1 MENNKYFKQ
10 FVDRLD
16 VNQKALDR
24 LKENE
29 ITTLGELSSYKK
41 SQLKDMGLVKKQ
53 LDGIKVLGNGE
64 LTKKLTVKASMFSKT
79 AKEKIEK
86 NGGKAEVI

>member
-16 VNQKALDR
+16 VNQKALDT

-41 SQLKDMGLVKKQ
+41 SQLKDMGLVQ
-53 LDGIKVLGNGE
+53 NDIN
-64 LTKKLTVKASMFSKT
+64 
-79 AKEKIEK
+79 KIEVELELLGLTLK
-86 NGGKAEVI
+86 GSL

>member
-41 SQLKDMGLVKKQ
+41 SQLKDMGLSQ
-53 LDGIKVLGNGE
+53 NEIN
-64 LTKKLTVKASMFSKT
+64 
-79 AKEKIEK
+79 KIEVELELLGLTLK
-86 NGGKAEVI
+86 GSI

>member
-29 ITTLGELSSYKK
+29 ITTLGKLSNFKK
-41 SQLKDMGLVKKQ
+41 SQLKDMGLLQ
-53 LDGIKVLGNGE
+53 NEIN
-64 LTKKLTVKASMFSKT
+64 
-79 AKEKIEK
+79 KIEVELELLGLTLK
-86 NGGKAEVI
+86 GSL

>member
-16 VNQKALDR
+16 VNQKALDT

-29 ITTLGELSSYKK
+29 ITTLGKLSKYKK
-41 SQLKDMGLVKKQ
+41 SQLKDMGLLQ
-53 LDGIKVLGNGE
+53 NEIN
-64 LTKKLTVKASMFSKT
+64 
-79 AKEKIEK
+79 KIEVELELLGLTLK
-86 NGGKAEVI
+86 DSL

>member
-16 VNQKALDR
+16 INQKALDT
-24 LKENE
+24 LKQNE

-41 SQLKDMGLVKKQ
+41 SQLKDMGLLQ
-53 LDGIKVLGNGE
+53 NEIN
-64 LTKKLTVKASMFSKT
+64 
-79 AKEKIEK
+79 KIEVELELLGLTLK
-86 NGGKAEVI
+86 GSL

>member
-16 VNQKALDR
+16 VNQKALDT
-24 LKENE
+24 LKQNE

-41 SQLKDMGLVKKQ
+41 SQLKDMGLLQ
-53 LDGIKVLGNGE
+53 NEIN
-64 LTKKLTVKASMFSKT
+64 
-79 AKEKIEK
+79 KIEVELELLGLTLK
-86 NGGKAEVI
+86 GSL